1 MLTVLLAT
9 RDRASLLHDVLEA
22 YCHLQSPPSGW
33 KVVIVNNGSTDH
45 TDQVIA
51 SFADRLPIQ
60 SVLEPKSGKNY
71 ALNAGLDRVEG
82 DLTVLTD
89 DDVFPAPDWL
99 VHLRKAADELPEYSM
114 FGGRIIPRWEVAPP
128 AWIQWINLGPIFT
141 TTPPSMKEGPIP
153 AHLIFGPNMA
163 IRSNIFQSGI
173 RFDSSIGPCGP
184 SYPMGSETEILLRL
198 GRQGNKSWH
207 VSQATVEHFV
217 RKPQAGESLGDATSD
232 PLWPRTISSDARRTG
247 KQSEFSAGS
256 MEPYCARH
264 VERRLAYSSRL
275 APASTEFS
283 FACTVAL

>member
-1 MLTVLLAT
+1 M
-9 RDRASLLHDVLEA
+9 
-22 YCHLQSPPSGW
+22 
-33 KVVIVNNGSTDH
+33 IVNNGSTDH

-173 RFDSSIGPCGP
+173 RFDSSIGPSRSKLSDGKRNGKYFCDSAGR
-184 SYPMGSETEILLRL
+184 ETSHGTSPKPRWNILY
-198 GRQGNKSWH
+198 GNRSR
-207 VSQATVEHFV
+207 
-217 RKPQAGESLGDATSD
+217 RKPG
-232 PLWPRTISSDARRTG
+232 
-247 KQSEFSAGS
+247 
-256 MEPYCARH
+256 
-264 VERRLAYSSRL
+264 
-275 APASTEFS
+275 
-283 FACTVAL
+283 